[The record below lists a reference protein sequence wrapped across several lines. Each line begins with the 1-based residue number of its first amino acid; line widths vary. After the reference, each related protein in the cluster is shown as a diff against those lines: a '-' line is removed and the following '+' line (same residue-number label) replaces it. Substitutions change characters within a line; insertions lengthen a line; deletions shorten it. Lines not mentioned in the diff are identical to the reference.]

1 MRIINLAEN
10 TEGAAGCGFEHGLCF
25 YIETEHHKL
34 LMDTGQSDLFIKNA
48 EKLGV
53 DLTKVDTVVLS
64 HGHYDHGGGILPFAE
79 INPDAKIYVQ
89 ASAFGEYYSLDSKGQ
104 PHYIGLAE
112 GIREL
117 PQIVVV
123 GSKPDSAEKEDAQ
136 SEVDTEGSFEDGI
149 YRIDDE
155 LSLFTGI
162 GNEHPIPSANQR
174 LMKKTEED
182 MVQDDFAHE
191 QCLVIHEGTKSVLL
205 SGCAHHGI
213 LNILDRYRELYGGDP
228 DVVISG
234 FHMMKRHGYSD
245 ADITMIIDTALELR
259 KLRTVFYTGHCT
271 GVEPYNAMK
280 KLMGDK
286 LHYVH
291 SGDEIRIRTKL
302 ERILWKVVDREP
314 EVDLAYR
321 EAHRADE
328 AQQEA
333 KAVRKQ
339 NDHAAKAANRKRS
352 AYMKCH
358 KFFAW
363 ATVACFVMTM
373 VTGYKRK

>member
-89 ASAFGEYYSLDSKGQ
+89 ASAFGEYYSIDSKGQ

-182 MVQDDFAHE
+182 MVQDDFSHE
-191 QCLVIHEGTKSVLL
+191 QCLVINEGTKSVLL

>member
-89 ASAFGEYYSLDSKGQ
+89 ASAFGEYYSIDSKGQ

-123 GSKPDSAEKEDAQ
+123 GSKPDSEEKEDAQ

-162 GNEHPIPSANQR
+162 GNEYPIPSANQR
-174 LMKKTEED
+174 LMKKTEEG
-182 MVQDDFAHE
+182 MVQDDFGHE
-191 QCLVIHEGTKSVLL
+191 QCLVINEGTKSVLL

-213 LNILDRYRELYGGDP
+213 LNILDRYRALYGGDP

-245 ADITMIIDTALELR
+245 EDITMIIDTALELR
-259 KLRTVFYTGHCT
+259 KLHTVFYTGHCT

-314 EVDLAYR
+314 EADLEYR
-321 EAHRADE
+321 DAHRADD

>member
-89 ASAFGEYYSLDSKGQ
+89 ASAFGEYYSIDSKGQ

-117 PQIVVV
+117 PQIV
-123 GSKPDSAEKEDAQ
+123 SIDA
-136 SEVDTEGSFEDGI
+136 EDGI

-314 EVDLAYR
+314 ETGLEYR

-333 KAVRKQ
+333 KAVRKR

>member
-89 ASAFGEYYSLDSKGQ
+89 ASAFGEYYSIDSKGQ

-136 SEVDTEGSFEDGI
+136 SEVDTEGSFEEGI

-182 MVQDDFAHE
+182 MVQDDFSHE

-228 DVVISG
+228 DVVSSG

-373 VTGYKRK
+373 VTGYKRR